1 MTDHP
6 KVIEG
11 TFDVISEG
19 VAAFTT
25 SPVQAA
31 APGNAD
37 NPIAAAH
44 VALIRELAP
53 LAIPKL
59 HVNTDPEE
67 FENVA
72 DYIVRMAA
80 IFDRWLKAV
89 GEDVKSSAICNVN
102 LGMFTRQFQAT
113 VEGYATFELDRAAE
127 ALREEREEMDADVR
141 QAIRYGRT
149 LGHVM
154 DVLMDNMGLP
164 RALK

>member
-19 VAAFTT
+19 VTAFTT

-31 APGNAD
+31 ALANAD

-44 VALIRELAP
+44 VTLIRELAP
-53 LAIPKL
+53 LAVPKL

-72 DYIVRMAA
+72 DYIVRVSG

-89 GEDVKSSAICNVN
+89 GEDVKSSAVCNVN
-102 LGMFTRQFQAT
+102 LGMFTGQFQAT

-127 ALREEREEMDADVR
+127 SLREEREEMDTDVR

-154 DVLMDNMGLP
+154 DVLKKDLGHS
-164 RALK
+164 